1 MEGKMNM
8 YYGASPSI
16 FEKAKKLRNEMTEAE
31 IKLWEFLSNNKV
43 MGLRFKAQHPIYMFI
58 VDFYCHSLRLVIE
71 VDGSI
76 HNLPEKTEYDE
87 NRTYELNRFNL
98 KVIRFP
104 NEQIINDFTNIKK
117 EIINICNQRKA
128 ELQVL

>member
-128 ELQVL
+128 ELQVP